1 MNTLLFVALVTGGQ
15 ASPYQARF
23 PDIADCRAEGGDLS
37 ELLVKAR
44 QAVLDRLQALAD
56 AGETWPQPTPI
67 EQVVAGPGEIAILVD
82 VAVGDPPVRVNI
94 SLGERLV
101 QRLDAAAEA
110 RGMTRSGFIAQAV
123 RVSLG
128 ERSGGDF
135 DAVSRRMID
144 ELASLGHKIN
154 ESVGP
159 ESAFSRRM
167 AELDDRLYDGVRRA
181 ADSVSA
187 AMTRRRDA
195 AKTGQQAEP
204 DAARGA

>member
-1 MNTLLFVALVTGGQ
+1 MLSIIDIAATAEFAHER
-15 ASPYQARF
+15 QARVVVDNTF
-23 PDIADCRAEGGDLS
+23 ATPY
-37 ELLVKAR
+37 
-44 QAVLDRLQALAD
+44 LQQPLALGAD
-56 AGETWPQPTPI
+56 ASVQLALSLFDLPPTVTA
-67 EQVVAGPGEIAILVD
+67 EEVPG
-82 VAVGDPPVRVNI
+82 
-94 SLGERLV
+94 LGERLV

-167 AELDDRLYDGVRRA
+167 AELDDRLYEGVRRA